1 LTHNGIDIDQFIL
14 LAVYPTIAFFALGLI
29 ANKMRLREPLK
40 YGLQGLSCASF
51 SILYFITIPNGGAQ
65 GLATVLA
72 MFAGILFLMARNYI
86 IHPPKKEEQ
95 EENQEQRHQQDKTE
109 SQNSTSTSTSTST
122 NTSNI

>member
-86 IHPPKKEEQ
+86 IHPKKEEQ
-95 EENQEQRHQQDKTE
+95 EENQQQQEQHQRDKTE
-109 SQNSTSTSTSTST
+109 SKSKFYFY
-122 NTSNI
+122 

>member
-29 ANKMRLREPLK
+29 ANKMRVREPLK

-51 SILYFITIPNGGAQ
+51 SILYFMTIPNGGAQ

-72 MFAGILFLMARNYI
+72 MFAAILFLMARNYI
-86 IHPPKKEEQ
+86 IHPKKEEQ
-95 EENQEQRHQQDKTE
+95 EENQQQQQQQHKTE
-109 SQNSTSTSTSTST
+109 SQNSTST

>member
-14 LAVYPTIAFFALGLI
+14 LAVYPTVAFFALGLI

-40 YGLQGLSCASF
+40 YGLQALSCASF
-51 SILYFITIPNGGAQ
+51 SIIYFITIPNGGAQ
-65 GLATVLA
+65 GIATVLA

-95 EENQEQRHQQDKTE
+95 EENQQQQHQHQQDKTE
-109 SQNSTSTSTSTST
+109 SQNSTST